1 MARTAHCH
9 LLRRVRFHTGHPTH
23 GRTANV
29 FSDLV
34 GTDKCDKIAPMKK
47 SRSASLLLLLTT
59 IACHPK
65 PTEDLVLGAVQ
76 TQANCVEPP
85 QILASEIHI
94 DGDYAAGPVDA
105 YCIQSKDDA
114 TLGRSCRNITGC
126 YKKVPIVERC
136 NVRFQW
142 KAGWVLE
149 HSACG
154 PILTDYIMVLVEKI
168 AKLNKWKQAIE
179 ILNLSI
185 NDRAVQEQ
193 VKRGA
198 RVKRIE
204 LLQRMLSDVDNLMRS
219 EKWGDAAATAQFVYY
234 NPDTP
239 TFVKEMAEPKMKQA
253 LEKFEEDQK
262 KRGVSA
268 APEEIPDWLKKQ
280 ASPAMPSAP
289 SLPTS
294 GSRD

>member
-1 MARTAHCH
+1 M
-9 LLRRVRFHTGHPTH
+9 
-23 GRTANV
+23 
-29 FSDLV
+29 
-34 GTDKCDKIAPMKK
+34 APMKK
-47 SRSASLLLLLTT
+47 SRSASLLPLLIT

-76 TQANCVEPP
+76 AQANCVEPP
-85 QILASEIHI
+85 QILASEIQI
-94 DGDYAAGPVDA
+94 DGDYAAGLVDA
-105 YCIQSKDDA
+105 YCIQSKDDG

-126 YKKVPIVERC
+126 YKKVPIVEHC

-142 KAGWVLE
+142 KAGWVLD

-154 PILTDYIMVLVEKI
+154 PISTDNVIVLVDKI

-185 NDRAVQEQ
+185 NDRVVQEQ

-198 RVKRIE
+198 RLKRIE
-204 LLQRMLSDVDNLMRS
+204 IFQKMLSEVDNLMRS
-219 EKWGDAAATAQFVYY
+219 KKWGEAAAAAQFVYY

-253 LEKFEEDQK
+253 LEKFEEEQK
-262 KRGVSA
+262 KRGASA

-280 ASPAMPSAP
+280 ASPAMPLAP
-289 SLPTS
+289 SPPTS